1 MLIFRLLS
9 ASTYTTKEET
19 CKKSLSVRNIG
30 CSSSLQSYHNKA
42 ILEKQLRW
50 DKRLTGVS
58 ELIRLFTVPYF
69 VFTRRS
75 GSSTYRYGQPSW
87 VHMHRGGWCQFD
99 THPPTRSGTFETKM
113 VNHSA
118 KCNILTILWKE
129 ETDKNLHQPTNNLES
144 SHFHIILAKLER
156 CTCRRCLRAW
166 GVKEQKDKE
175 RRKGQKKKMGFIF
188 FPIPHPAFHLP
199 CSFTPLFFG
208 PASLAQLKRTEK
220 MAMEASP
227 QTN

>member
-1 MLIFRLLS
+1 MRQK
-9 ASTYTTKEET
+9 TDW
-19 CKKSLSVRNIG
+19 SLWI
-30 CSSSLQSYHNKA
+30 
-42 ILEKQLRW
+42 
-50 DKRLTGVS
+50 
-58 ELIRLFTVPYF
+58 IRLFTDPYF

-175 RRKGQKKKMGFIF
+175 CRKGQKKKNAVHFL
-188 FPIPHPAFHLP
+188 PHPSPCFSFALLLYTPIFLP
-199 CSFTPLFFG
+199 CFSSSTKKKREDGYGGQPIDQQADWSIHSYWQIIKSFFLLWIPSLSLRTNPSFTCLFYV
-208 PASLAQLKRTEK
+208 SLFLTKR
-220 MAMEASP
+220 
-227 QTN
+227 N

>member
-1 MLIFRLLS
+1 
-9 ASTYTTKEET
+9 
-19 CKKSLSVRNIG
+19 
-30 CSSSLQSYHNKA
+30 
-42 ILEKQLRW
+42 
-50 DKRLTGVS
+50 
-58 ELIRLFTVPYF
+58 
-69 VFTRRS
+69 
-75 GSSTYRYGQPSW
+75 
-87 VHMHRGGWCQFD
+87 MHRGGWCQFD

-175 RRKGQKKKMGFIF
+175 CRKGQKKKNAVHFL
-188 FPIPHPAFHLP
+188 PHPSPCFSFALLLYTPVFLP
-199 CSFTPLFFG
+199 CFSSSTKK
-208 PASLAQLKRTEK
+208 KREDGYGGQPTDQQ
-220 MAMEASP
+220 ADWSIHSY
-227 QTN
+227 